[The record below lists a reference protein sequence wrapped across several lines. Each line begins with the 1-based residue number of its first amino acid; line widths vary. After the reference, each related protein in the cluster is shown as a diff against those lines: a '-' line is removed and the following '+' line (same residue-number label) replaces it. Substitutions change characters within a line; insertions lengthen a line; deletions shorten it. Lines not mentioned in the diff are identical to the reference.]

1 MLCHF
6 CEHNVSKPIP
16 IIPLSRFSLVSS
28 SRAVLVM
35 AWESLWREEESASL
49 RCTNLASHHWDRVF
63 DTPVLKAPGE
73 EWKCDLPHSL
83 FFWSYKV
90 GSVCIQL
97 YVGIVGK
104 VQSNPQCWNR
114 WRLKSSHPLVPSG
127 FSPYQFLREKP
138 WERGWNLRLRRKTS
152 VVSPRNNGKKKTKA
166 KTKKYI

>member
-16 IIPLSRFSLVSS
+16 IWPLSRFSLVSS

-73 EWKCDLPHSL
+73 EWKCDLPRSL

-90 GSVCIQL
+90 GTVCIQL

-104 VQSNPQCWNR
+104 VHSNPLCWNR
-114 WRLKSSHPLVPSG
+114 WRLKSSHPRSVGFFPLPISAGKTLGKRLKSKVTTKNLSG
-127 FSPYQFLREKP
+127 KS
-138 WERGWNLRLRRKTS
+138 
-152 VVSPRNNGKKKTKA
+152 A
-166 KTKKYI
+166 